1 MEKEELEKSMRGKN
15 HSDSETTDSDTEDE
29 EANIFQDEN
38 LVIISSNERINML
51 QWGEHLEENWDRLMK
66 ENTRLLVLAGVHGKE
81 DGKLGGN
88 EIRGKDN
95 FVEDSKMQ
103 VGRLTKKFMEDIKKK
118 NINFEV
124 RDIGSHR
131 KRYEL
136 DEDKFVS
143 AVREFHPTMI
153 LLAFC
158 WSHKSELNDL
168 LRAAG
173 IYSTLILRED
183 LAQISES
190 RHVHLDKDQ
199 RNLVKKVA
207 EEEPK
212 NVFLWG
218 TSGSG
223 KTLLAAECLKMKV
236 SQLWRQGKQNIT
248 VLVSSMHSPCSGLLK
263 DLEKKYLPDIK
274 SDKKSFMGLD
284 DLAETL
290 GVSFNL
296 HNPQRT
302 LENILSGISAK
313 NKLSSSHTILLV
325 DEVAPVHHAIVSNF
339 WTITSRFF
347 CTKLY

>member
-1 MEKEELEKSMRGKN
+1 MEFS
-15 HSDSETTDSDTEDE
+15 
-29 EANIFQDEN
+29 
-38 LVIISSNERINML
+38 
-51 QWGEHLEENWDRLMK
+51 
-66 ENTRLLVLAGVHGKE
+66 
-81 DGKLGGN
+81 
-88 EIRGKDN
+88 
-95 FVEDSKMQ
+95 
-103 VGRLTKKFMEDIKKK
+103 
-118 NINFEV
+118 V
-124 RDIGSHR
+124 RDVGSHR
-131 KRYEL
+131 KRSEL
-136 DEDKFVS
+136 DSDAFIA
-143 AVREFHPTMI
+143 AVKEFQPTMI

-236 SQLWRQGKQNIT
+236 SQLQRQGKQDIT

-263 DLEKKYLPDIK
+263 DLEKILPDIK

-284 DLAETL
+284 DLAESL

-325 DEVAPVHHAIVSNF
+325 DEVPPVHHAIVSISKQKVLNF
-339 WTITSRFF
+339 GQSLLVSFAKNSIRPLKIHFEAHDKKNNLIGEKS
-347 CTKLY
+347 